1 MAALNISGFG
11 KLITRLINKENI
23 SREESYTA
31 FSIILNNQ
39 TSELQ
44 QGALLAALTA
54 KGETRDEIAGCWE
67 AIYNHDTVK
76 VSPDVPGPIVENSG
90 TGMDTFKTFNI
101 STAASIIAACN
112 GVFMARHGA
121 RALTSVCGTVDLAE
135 YLGVDVECDPI
146 IASRS
151 LEQCGL
157 ALFNGMSSRI
167 HPCALGRIL
176 SQIAFGSALNIAA
189 SLASPVKADIGVRGV
204 YSKAMIRPAI
214 ETMKATGYKKAI
226 VFHGAIDSMDKG
238 IDEASVCG
246 ETLCAELKNDGEII
260 EYSFCPEDVGLTKH
274 SPLQL
279 SPHKDIE
286 IESRDFIAI
295 LDNKSSRARIDAA
308 ALNAGMIFY
317 ATGDSMTISE
327 GVGMA
332 KEIISSGRAVTKLA
346 EWVQAQNTKPE
357 EGLSKLNRV
366 KAG

>member
-1 MAALNISGFG
+1 METIEISDFG

-23 SREESYTA
+23 SREEAYTA
-31 FSIILNNQ
+31 FSKILNNQ
-39 TSELQ
+39 TSEIQ
-44 QGALLAALTA
+44 QGAFLAALTA
-54 KGETRDEIAGCWE
+54 KAETKDEIAGCWE
-67 AIYNHDTVK
+67 AIYNHDTIK
-76 VSPDVPGPIVENSG
+76 VYPHVHGPIVENCG

-112 GVFMARHGA
+112 GLFMARHGA

-135 YLGVDVECDPI
+135 HLGVDVECDPSI
-146 IASRS
+146 TLKS

-157 ALFNGMSSRI
+157 ALFNGMSSKI

-176 SQIAFGSALNIAA
+176 SQIAFGSTLNIAA

-214 ETMKATGYKKAI
+214 ETMKEIGYKKAI
-226 VFHGAIDSMDKG
+226 VFHGTIDSMDKG

-246 ETLCAELKNDGEII
+246 ETWCAELKSDGSIAE
-260 EYSFCPEDVGLTKH
+260 FNFRPEDAGLATH
-274 SPLQL
+274 SHSQL
-279 SPHKDIE
+279 SPNNNIE
-286 IESRDFIAI
+286 YTCRDFIAI
-295 LDNKSSRARIDAA
+295 LDNKSLPARIDAV

-317 ATGDSMTISE
+317 AVGVSSTITE
-327 GVGMA
+327 GIVTA
-332 KEIISSGRAVTKLA
+332 KEIIDSGRAVSKLT
-346 EWVQAQNTKPE
+346 EWVQVQNTNPG

>member
-1 MAALNISGFG
+1 MSAFEISDFG
-11 KLITRLINKENI
+11 KIITRLINKDNL
-23 SREESYTA
+23 SREESYAA
-31 FSIILNNQ
+31 FSIVLNNQ
-39 TSELQ
+39 TSEIQ

-54 KGETRDEIAGCWE
+54 KGETRDEIAGCWQ

-76 VSPDVPGPIVENSG
+76 VFPDVPGPIVENCG

-101 STAASIIAACN
+101 STAASIIAACS

-135 YLGVDVECDPI
+135 HLGVDVECDP
-146 IASRS
+146 SVTLKS

-157 ALFNGMSSRI
+157 ALFNGMSFKI

-176 SQIAFGSALNIAA
+176 SQIAFGSTLNIAA

-246 ETLCAELKNDGEII
+246 ETRCAELKSDGSII
-260 EYSFCPEDVGLTKH
+260 EFSFRPEDVGLTTH
-274 SPLQL
+274 SPNQL
-279 SPHKDIE
+279 SPHNNIE
-286 IESRDFIAI
+286 HACRDFIAI
-295 LDNKSSRARIDAA
+295 LDNKNLPARIDAA

-317 ATGDSMTISE
+317 AAGISKNITE
-327 GVGMA
+327 GVMKA
-332 KEIISSGRAVTKLA
+332 KEIIDSGRAVSKLT
-346 EWVQAQNTKPE
+346 EWVQAQNTNPE
-357 EGLSKLNRV
+357 EGLSKFNSL